1 MSSQKSHILNSM
13 KFFKLVMNFTVGAVL
28 ISCGQAPAENRSQS
42 EDRVENPKVFTVA
55 GIVKELDGTDSSM
68 VVAHE
73 EIPDFMPAMIMP
85 FKVRDRKELTG
96 LQPGDS
102 VTFRLSVT
110 DSKSWIDQIKKKGST
125 PLSEIPARKSI
136 RVVREVEPLNV
147 GDLLPN
153 YRFTNELGRAVSFE
167 DYKGKALALT
177 FIFTRCPIPEFCP
190 RMSLHFTA
198 VQNELSASQ
207 ETPKNWHMFSISF
220 DPHFDT
226 PAILR
231 GYGKIYGYNPKH
243 WSFVTGSMIDIDAIT
258 EQFGLPVVQQ
268 GGTLSHKLRTV
279 VVDSQGR
286 VQNIFI
292 GNQWKPEE
300 LTEAMIKATGSAPVT
315 GTSTSVPEKR
325 E

>member
-1 MSSQKSHILNSM
+1 MTY
-13 KFFKLVMNFTVGAVL
+13 TVGAVL
-28 ISCGQAPAENRSQS
+28 ISCGQEPGGHRSQS
-42 EDRVENPKVFTVA
+42 ADLNENTKVFTVA
-55 GIVKELDGTDSSM
+55 GTVKEIDNADSSI

-73 EIPDFMPAMIMP
+73 EIPGFMPAMTMP
-85 FKVRDRKELTG
+85 FLVKNSTELTG

-102 VTFRLSVT
+102 VTFRLAVT
-110 DSKSWIDQIKKKGST
+110 ESKSWIDQVKKKDS
-125 PLSEIPARKSI
+125 PSLSEIPIRKSI
-136 RVVREVEPLNV
+136 RLVRDVEHLNV

-153 YRFTNELGRAVSFE
+153 YRFTNELGRAVSFD

-190 RMSLHFTA
+190 LMSKHFTE
-198 VQNELSASQ
+198 VQDQLSTAKDA
-207 ETPKNWHMFSISF
+207 PNNWHLFSISF

-231 GYGKIYGYNPKH
+231 GYARVYGYNPEH

-279 VVDSQGR
+279 VVDSRGR
-286 VQNIFI
+286 IQNIFI

-300 LTEAMIKATGSAPVT
+300 LTEAMISASGASSDT
-315 GTSTSVPEKR
+315 ETSTSASDRK
-325 E
+325 